1 MFRLRYGPPSK
12 TLKDVYFIFYT
23 KTMDSVEGMHRVP
36 PQTLNILIVIHLLA
50 TCTGVVP
57 KNIKNSRINESNYL
71 FVP

>member
-1 MFRLRYGPPSK
+1 MFRLWYRPPSK

-23 KTMDSVEGMHRVP
+23 KTVDRVT
-36 PQTLNILIVIHLLA
+36 PQTLNILIVIHLQA

-57 KNIKNSRINESNYL
+57 KNIKNNRINESNYL

>member
-36 PQTLNILIVIHLLA
+36 PQTLNILIVIHLQA

-57 KNIKNSRINESNYL
+57 KTLKTAE
-71 FVP
+71 

>member
-1 MFRLRYGPPSK
+1 MFRLWYRPPSK

-23 KTMDSVEGMHRVP
+23 KTVDSVEGMRRVT
-36 PQTLNILIVIHLLA
+36 PQTLNILIVIHLQT

-57 KNIKNSRINESNYL
+57 KNIKNHRINESNYL